1 MNVKDFLIGA
11 CTAIVGA
18 AIGVA
23 ICCCVSNC
31 GKKCD
36 KQSAC
41 PTEQVQQCCP
51 QGECCPDGPCCQKGE
66 CCPDGS
72 CCQKG
77 SKQACER
84 RKPHGRCP
92 MEMAKELNLSE
103 EQMTQVK
110 ALFDAQKS
118 EMKAAREK
126 FDEAFKA
133 ILTDEQKAK
142 FAEMKAKKKCPKD
155 KKCEKPD
162 NDDDE
167 D

>member
-51 QGECCPDGPCCQKGE
+51 QGECCPDGPCCQKG
-66 CCPDGS
+66 P
-72 CCQKG
+72 
-77 SKQACER
+77 KQACER
-84 RKPHGRCP
+84 RKPHGKCP
-92 MEMAKELNLSE
+92 IEMAKELNLSE

-162 NDDDE
+162 DDDDE